1 MPLTNIKYQ
10 ENTDTFM
17 PLTIIKYIKY
27 QENSSTFM
35 PLTNIKYQE
44 NTGTF
49 MPLTSLEGGGWW
61 ETEKKPCFGILRL
74 LRLRRA
80 SNPSQS
86 RSKQEQLR
94 TFIMPLKICFDS
106 KGTFRCIIKLEYSG
120 VDGLFDASVHLRRR
134 WGRLGGLAGRFL
146 NPDKLKL

>member
-1 MPLTNIKYQ
+1 MYEGGDQNSKLKPNLSLMKYQ
-10 ENTDTFM
+10 KTLEHSCHSQ
-17 PLTIIKYIKY
+17 I
-27 QENSSTFM
+27 S
-35 PLTNIKYQE
+35 NIRK
-44 NTGTF
+44 TLVHSRHSHF
-49 MPLTSLEGGGWW
+49 TSLEGGGWW

-74 LRLRRA
+74 LRLRRT

-86 RSKQEQLR
+86 RSKREQLH

-106 KGTFRCIIKLEYSG
+106 KATSTVQCNIKLEFSG

-146 NPDKLKL
+146 NPDKEI

>member
-1 MPLTNIKYQ
+1 
-10 ENTDTFM
+10 
-17 PLTIIKYIKY
+17 
-27 QENSSTFM
+27 M

-86 RSKQEQLR
+86 RSKQEQR
-94 TFIMPLKICFDS
+94 HTFIMPLKICFDS
-106 KGTFRCIIKLEYSG
+106 KVTITVQCIIKLEYSG
-120 VDGLFDASVHLRRR
+120 VDGLFDASVYLSGR

-146 NPDKLKL
+146 YPDKLASLQIPTFFFKNLQTADFQ